1 MIGVW
6 PLARG
11 TVRLDGAALDRWSE
25 ESRGRHIGFLP
36 QDVELF
42 EGTIAENISRF
53 DPDADPAA
61 VLAASKVAQVNEMIL
76 GLPDGYETAVGDRGR
91 FLSAGQRQRIALARA
106 LYGDPFLV
114 VLDEPN
120 SNLDADGE
128 AALIRA
134 IEHVKARGGIVVVI
148 AHRPNV
154 LAAVDLVGVIGG
166 GKLTA
171 FGPRDE
177 VLRRAVKTPAPA
189 AAGSTLALVSD
200 NSVRAEA

>member
-1 MIGVW
+1 
-6 PLARG
+6 
-11 TVRLDGAALDRWSE
+11 
-25 ESRGRHIGFLP
+25 
-36 QDVELF
+36 
-42 EGTIAENISRF
+42 
-53 DPDADPAA
+53 
-61 VLAASKVAQVNEMIL
+61 
-76 GLPDGYETAVGDRGR
+76 
-91 FLSAGQRQRIALARA
+91 
-106 LYGDPFLV
+106 

-189 AAGSTLALVSD
+189 AASSTLALVSD
-200 NSVRAEA
+200 NSARAEA